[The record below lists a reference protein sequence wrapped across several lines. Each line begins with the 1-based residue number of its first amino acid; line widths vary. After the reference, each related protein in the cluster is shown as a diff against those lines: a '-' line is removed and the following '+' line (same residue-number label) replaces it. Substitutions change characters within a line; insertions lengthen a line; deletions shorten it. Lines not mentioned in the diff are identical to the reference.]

1 MAGSRPSL
9 RGGLRSGLSRGLGR
23 GLAGAALPPAV
34 KLSRQADALAAA
46 GDAAAAEPLYAQSLA
61 ADPTLAGTH
70 NNHGNTLRALGRLDE
85 AVTAYRA
92 AVAHGLHEGM
102 AHYNLGSV
110 LRQAERR
117 DEAEDA
123 FRQALAL
130 RPDHAEAWNNRG
142 NLLRDLGRFGEAAV
156 DYRRALALRPAWA
169 DAHDNLGAVLY
180 LLHEQGGA
188 EDAAALARLWRR
200 DHPGN
205 PLARHIGAAIAG
217 EEADARAPDDYV
229 RQTFDLFAEEF
240 DRKLAELDYRA
251 PALLAGLLTD
261 EVPAG
266 DLDVLDAGCGTG
278 LCAAA
283 LRPYARRLVGVDL
296 SDGMLERA
304 SGRRLYDELHA
315 AELVGFLAAHRQAF
329 DLVMAADVFCYFG
342 VLDEALAAACTALRP
357 GGRLAFTVE
366 ELDPTDGRPHRVAT
380 HGRYAHAEAYVRA
393 ALAGAGLTLRRCDHD
408 RLRFESGE
416 PVMGLV
422 VLAERPT
429 A

>member
-1 MAGSRPSL
+1 MAGSRSSL
-9 RGGLRSGLSRGLGR
+9 RGGLRR
-23 GLAGAALPPAV
+23 GLAGIAVPPAV

-46 GDAAAAEPLYAQSLA
+46 GDAAGADPLYAQALA
-61 ADPTLAGTH
+61 ADPTIAGTH
-70 NNHGNTLRALGRLDE
+70 NNHGNALRALGRLDE
-85 AVTAYRA
+85 AAAAYRA
-92 AVAHGLHEGM
+92 AVFHGLHEGM

-110 LRQAERR
+110 LRQAERQ
-117 DEAEDA
+117 DEAEAA

-130 RPDHAEAWNNRG
+130 RPDHAEAWNNCG
-142 NLLRDLGRFGEAAV
+142 NLLRDLGRFGGAAV
-156 DYRRALALRPAWA
+156 DYRRALALRPDWA

-180 LLHEQGGA
+180 LLHEQGGE

-200 DHPGN
+200 DHPDN

-217 EEADARAPDDYV
+217 EEADPRAPDDYV
-229 RQTFDLFAEEF
+229 RQTFDLFADEF

-251 PALLAGLLTD
+251 PALLAGLLSD
-261 EVPAG
+261 DVPAG

-278 LCAAA
+278 LCAEA

-296 SDGMLERA
+296 SDGMLKRA
-304 SGRRLYDELHA
+304 RARGLYDGLHA
-315 AELVGFLAAHRQAF
+315 TELVGFLAAHRLTF

-342 VLDEALAAACTALRP
+342 VLDDALAAARAALRP

-366 ELDPTDGRPHRVAT
+366 ELDPADERPHRVAT
-380 HGRYAHAEAYVRA
+380 HGRYAHAEAYVRTA
-393 ALAGAGLTLRRCDHD
+393 VANAGLVLRRCDHD

-422 VLAERPT
+422 VLAQRP
-429 A
+429 AV

>member
-1 MAGSRPSL
+1 MAGSRLSL
-9 RGGLRSGLSRGLGR
+9 RGG
-23 GLAGAALPPAV
+23 AVPPAQR
-34 KLSRQADALAAA
+34 LSRQADALAAA
-46 GDAAAAEPLYAQSLA
+46 GDAAGAEALYARALA

-70 NNHGNTLRALGRLDE
+70 NNRGNALRALGRLDE
-85 AVTAYRA
+85 AADAYRA
-92 AVAHGLHEGM
+92 AVAHGLDEGL

-117 DEAEDA
+117 DAADAA

-130 RPDHAEAWNNRG
+130 RPDHAEAWNNHA
-142 NLLRDLGRFGEAAV
+142 NLLRDLDRFGPAAV
-156 DYRRALALRPAWA
+156 GYRRALALRPGWA

-180 LLHEQGGA
+180 LLHEQGA
-188 EDAAALARLWRR
+188 VDEAAALARLWRR
-200 DHPGN
+200 DHPDN

-217 EEADARAPDDYV
+217 EEADPRAPDDYV

-251 PALLAGLLTD
+251 PALLAERLAATAPPPG
-261 EVPAG
+261 G

-296 SDGMLERA
+296 SDGMLDRA
-304 SGRRLYDELHA
+304 RARGLYDDLHA
-315 AELVGFLAAHRQAF
+315 AELVGFLATHPGGF
-329 DLVMAADVFCYFG
+329 DLVMAADVLCYFG

-366 ELDPTDGRPHRVAT
+366 ELDPAAGRPHRVAT

-393 ALAGAGLTLRRCDHD
+393 AVAAAGLELSSCDRD
-408 RLRFESGE
+408 RLRFESGA
-416 PVMGLV
+416 PVGGLV
-422 VLAERPT
+422 VLARRP
-429 A
+429 AGGMR

>member
-1 MAGSRPSL
+1 MAGSRLSL
-9 RGGLRSGLSRGLGR
+9 RGGLR
-23 GLAGAALPPAV
+23 GAALSPAV
-34 KLSRQADALAAA
+34 RLGRQADALAAA
-46 GDAAAAEPLYAQSLA
+46 GDAAGAEPLYARALE

-70 NNHGNTLRALGRLDE
+70 NNHGNALRALGRLQE
-85 AVTAYRA
+85 AAAAYRA

-110 LRQAERR
+110 LRQAERHG
-117 DEAEDA
+117 EADDA
-123 FRQALAL
+123 FRQSLAL

-142 NLLRDLGRFGEAAV
+142 NLLRDLGRFGEAAMG
-156 DYRRALALRPAWA
+156 YRRALALRPDWA

-180 LLHEQGGA
+180 LLHEQGGV
-188 EDAAALARLWRR
+188 EEAAALARLWRR
-200 DHPGN
+200 DHPAN
-205 PLARHIGAAIAG
+205 PLARHIGTAIAG

-251 PALLAGLLTD
+251 PSLLAGLLA
-261 EVPAG
+261 EEERRSG
-266 DLDVLDAGCGTG
+266 LDVLDAGCGTG
-278 LCAAA
+278 LCAAS

-296 SDGMLERA
+296 SDGMLDRA
-304 SGRRLYDELHA
+304 RARGLYDELKA
-315 AELVGFLAAHRQAF
+315 AELVGFLAERPGAF
-329 DLVMAADVFCYFG
+329 DLVIAADVFCYFG
-342 VLDEALAAACTALRP
+342 VLDEAFAAAQAALRP

-366 ELDPTDGRPHRVAT
+366 ELEPADGRPHRVAT
-380 HGRYAHAEAYVRA
+380 HGRYAHAEAYIRA
-393 ALAGAGLTLRRCDHD
+393 AVAGAGLAIRRCDHD
-408 RLRFESGE
+408 RLRYESGE

>member
-1 MAGSRPSL
+1 VA
-9 RGGLRSGLSRGLGR
+9 
-23 GLAGAALPPAV
+23 PAV
-34 KLSRQADALAAA
+34 RLSRQADALAAA
-46 GDAAAAEPLYAQSLA
+46 GDAAGAEPLYARALE

-70 NNHGNTLRALGRLDE
+70 NNHGNALRALGRLQE
-85 AVTAYRA
+85 AAAAYRA

-110 LRQAERR
+110 LRQAERHG
-117 DEAEDA
+117 EADDA
-123 FRQALAL
+123 FRQSLAL

-142 NLLRDLGRFGEAAV
+142 NLLRDLGRFGEAAMG
-156 DYRRALALRPAWA
+156 YRRALALRPDWA

-180 LLHEQGGA
+180 LLHEQGGV
-188 EDAAALARLWRR
+188 EEAAALARLWRR
-200 DHPGN
+200 DHPAN

-251 PALLAGLLTD
+251 PSLLAGLLA
-261 EVPAG
+261 EEERRSG
-266 DLDVLDAGCGTG
+266 LDVLDAGCGTG
-278 LCAAA
+278 LCAAS

-296 SDGMLERA
+296 SDGMLDRA
-304 SGRRLYDELHA
+304 RARGLYDELKA
-315 AELVGFLAAHRQAF
+315 AELVGFLAERPGAF
-329 DLVMAADVFCYFG
+329 DLVIAADVFCYFG
-342 VLDEALAAACTALRP
+342 VLDEAFAAARAALRP

-366 ELDPTDGRPHRVAT
+366 ELEPADGRPHRVAT
-380 HGRYAHAEAYVRA
+380 HGRYAHAEAYIRA
-393 ALAGAGLTLRRCDHD
+393 AVAGAGLAIRRCDHD
-408 RLRFESGE
+408 RLRYESGE

>member
-1 MAGSRPSL
+1 MAGSRSSL
-9 RGGLRSGLSRGLGR
+9 RGGLRKGLGSGLT
-23 GLAGAALPPAV
+23 GAALSPAV

-46 GDAAAAEPLYAQSLA
+46 GDAAGAEPLYAQALA

-70 NNHGNTLRALGRLDE
+70 NNHGNALRALGRLEE
-85 AVTAYRA
+85 AATAYRA
-92 AVAHGLHEGM
+92 AVTHGLHEGM

-117 DEAEDA
+117 EEAEVA
-123 FRQALAL
+123 FRRALAL

-142 NLLRDLGRFGEAAV
+142 NLLRDLGRFGGAAV
-156 DYRRALALRPAWA
+156 DYRRALVLRPDWA

-180 LLHEQGGA
+180 LLHEQGGE

-200 DHPGN
+200 DHPAN

-251 PALLAGLLTD
+251 PALLAGLLSDNAPT
-261 EVPAG
+261 G

-283 LRPYARRLVGVDL
+283 LRPRARRLVGVDL

-304 SGRRLYDELHA
+304 RSRGLYDELHE
-315 AELVGFLAAHRQAF
+315 AELVGFLAAHRQDF

-342 VLDEALAAACTALRP
+342 VLDEALAAACAALRP

-366 ELDPTDGRPHRVAT
+366 ELDPADGRPHRVAT
-380 HGRYAHAEAYVRA
+380 HGRYAHAESYIRA
-393 ALAGAGLTLRRCDHD
+393 ALAGAGLVLRHCDHD

-422 VLAERPT
+422 VLAERP
-429 A
+429 AA

>member
-1 MAGSRPSL
+1 MRGVAPS
-9 RGGLRSGLSRGLGR
+9 
-23 GLAGAALPPAV
+23 PAV

-46 GDAAAAEPLYAQSLA
+46 GDAAGAEPLYARALA

-70 NNHGNTLRALGRLDE
+70 NNHGNALRALGRLEE
-85 AVTAYRA
+85 AAAAYRA
-92 AVAHGLHEGM
+92 AVTHGLDEGM

-117 DEAEDA
+117 EEAEGA

-142 NLLRDLGRFGEAAV
+142 NLRRDLARFGGAAM
-156 DYRRALALRPAWA
+156 DYRRALALRPDWA

-180 LLHEQGGA
+180 LLHEEGGE

-200 DHPGN
+200 DHPAN

-251 PALLAGLLTD
+251 PALLAGILTD
-261 EVPAG
+261 DAPAD

-304 SGRRLYDELHA
+304 RGRGLYDALHA
-315 AELVGFLAAHRQAF
+315 AELVGFLAARPGAF
-329 DLVMAADVFCYFG
+329 DLVVAADVFCYFG
-342 VLDEALAAACTALRP
+342 VLDEALAAVFASLRP

-366 ELDPTDGRPHRVAT
+366 ELDPAVGRPHRVAT
-380 HGRYAHAEAYVRA
+380 HGRYAHAEAYIRA
-393 ALAGAGLTLRRCDHD
+393 AVAAAGLALRRCDHD
-408 RLRFESGE
+408 RLRFESGA

-422 VLAERPT
+422 VLAERSD

>member
-1 MAGSRPSL
+1 MAGSRLSL
-9 RGGLRSGLSRGLGR
+9 RGGLR
-23 GLAGAALPPAV
+23 GAAVAPAV
-34 KLSRQADALAAA
+34 RLSRQADALASA
-46 GDAAAAEPLYAQSLA
+46 GDAAGAEPLYARALE

-70 NNHGNTLRALGRLDE
+70 NNHGNALRALGRLQE
-85 AVTAYRA
+85 AAAAYRA

-110 LRQAERR
+110 LRQAERHG
-117 DEAEDA
+117 EADDA
-123 FRQALAL
+123 FRQSLAL

-142 NLLRDLGRFGEAAV
+142 NLLRDLGRFGEAATG
-156 DYRRALALRPAWA
+156 YRRALTLRPDWA

-180 LLHEQGGA
+180 LLHEQGGV
-188 EDAAALARLWRR
+188 EEAAALARLWRR
-200 DHPGN
+200 DHPAN

-251 PALLAGLLTD
+251 PSLLAGLLA
-261 EVPAG
+261 EEERRSG
-266 DLDVLDAGCGTG
+266 LDVLDAGCGTG
-278 LCAAA
+278 LCAAS

-296 SDGMLERA
+296 SDGMLDRA
-304 SGRRLYDELHA
+304 RTRGLYDELQA
-315 AELVGFLAAHRQAF
+315 AELVGFLTERPGVF
-329 DLVMAADVFCYFG
+329 DLVIAADVFCYFG
-342 VLDEALAAACTALRP
+342 VLDDAFAAARAALRP

-366 ELDPTDGRPHRVAT
+366 ELDPADGRPHRVAT

-393 ALAGAGLTLRRCDHD
+393 AVAGAGLSLRRCDHD
-408 RLRFESGE
+408 RLRYESGE

-422 VLAERPT
+422 MLAERTP

>member
-1 MAGSRPSL
+1 MAGSRSSL
-9 RGGLRSGLSRGLGR
+9 RGGLRRGLGR
-23 GLAGAALPPAV
+23 GLTGAALLPAV
-34 KLSRQADALAAA
+34 KLSRQADALAAG
-46 GDAAAAEPLYAQSLA
+46 GDAAGAEPLYAQALA

-70 NNHGNTLRALGRLDE
+70 NNHGNALRALGRLEE
-85 AVTAYRA
+85 AATAYRA

-117 DEAEDA
+117 EAAEAA

-130 RPDHAEAWNNRG
+130 RPDHAEAWNNCG
-142 NLLRDLGRFGEAAV
+142 NLLRDLGRFGGAAV
-156 DYRRALALRPAWA
+156 DYRRALALRPDWA
-169 DAHDNLGAVLY
+169 DAHDNLSAVLY
-180 LLHEQGGA
+180 LLHEQGGE
-188 EDAAALARLWRR
+188 EDAATLARLWRR

-251 PALLAGLLTD
+251 PALLAGLLSD
-261 EVPAG
+261 DVPAA

-304 SGRRLYDELHA
+304 RGRGLYDALHE
-315 AELVGFLAAHRQAF
+315 AELVGFLAGHRQAF

-342 VLDEALAAACTALRP
+342 SLDEALAAARAALRP

-366 ELDPTDGRPHRVAT
+366 ELDPADGRPHRVAT

-393 ALAGAGLTLRRCDHD
+393 ALAGAGLVLLRCGHD

-422 VLAERPT
+422 VLAERPV

>member
-1 MAGSRPSL
+1 MAGSRLSL
-9 RGGLRSGLSRGLGR
+9 RGGMRGVSPSP
-23 GLAGAALPPAV
+23 ALT
-34 KLSRQADALAAA
+34 LSRQADALAAT
-46 GDAAAAEPLYAQSLA
+46 GDAAGAEPLYARALA

-70 NNHGNTLRALGRLDE
+70 NNHGNVLRALGRLEE
-85 AVTAYRA
+85 AASAYRA
-92 AVAHGLHEGM
+92 AILHGLHEGM

-110 LRQAERR
+110 LRQAEGR
-117 DEAEDA
+117 DEADAA

-142 NLLRDLGRFGEAAV
+142 NLLRDLDRFGEAAV
-156 DYRRALALRPAWA
+156 GYRRALALRPDWA

-180 LLHEQGGA
+180 LLHEQGGEMA
-188 EDAAALARLWRR
+188 AAALARLWRR
-200 DHPGN
+200 DHPAN

-217 EEADARAPDDYV
+217 EEADSRAPDDYV

-251 PALLAGLLTD
+251 PALLAGMLAD
-261 EVPAG
+261 ETLGGA
-266 DLDVLDAGCGTG
+266 LDVLDAGCGTG

-283 LRPYARRLVGVDL
+283 LRPHARRLVGVDL
-296 SDGMLERA
+296 SEGMLDRA
-304 SGRRLYDELHA
+304 RHRGLYDELHG
-315 AELVGFLAAHRQAF
+315 AELVGFLAGRPDSF

-342 VLDEALAAACTALRP
+342 VLDDALAAARSSLRP

-366 ELDPTDGRPHRVAT
+366 MLEPADDRPHRIAT
-380 HGRYAHAEAYVRA
+380 HGRYAHAESYVRA
-393 ALAGAGLTLRRCDHD
+393 AVAAAGLVMRRCDHD

-422 VLAERPT
+422 VLAERPGP
-429 A
+429 

>member
-1 MAGSRPSL
+1 MAGSRSSL
-9 RGGLRSGLSRGLGR
+9 RGGLRRGS
-23 GLAGAALPPAV
+23 AGIALPPAV
-34 KLSRQADALAAA
+34 RLSRQADALAAS
-46 GDAAAAEPLYAQSLA
+46 GDAAGAEPLYAQALT

-70 NNHGNTLRALGRLDE
+70 NNHGNALRALGRLAE
-85 AVTAYRA
+85 AATAYRA

-110 LRQAERR
+110 LRQAERH
-117 DEAEDA
+117 DEAEAA

-142 NLLRDLGRFGEAAV
+142 NLLRDLGRFGGAAV
-156 DYRRALALRPAWA
+156 DYRRALALRPDWA

-180 LLHEQGGA
+180 LLHERGGE
-188 EDAAALARLWRR
+188 EDAAKLARLWRR

-251 PALLAGLLTD
+251 PALLAGLLAD
-261 EVPAG
+261 EVPTG

-304 SGRRLYDELHA
+304 RRRGLYDELHE
-315 AELVGFLAAHRQAF
+315 AELVGFLAAHRRAY

-342 VLDEALAAACTALRP
+342 VLDEALAAACAALRP

-366 ELDPTDGRPHRVAT
+366 ELDPADGRPHRVAT
-380 HGRYAHAEAYVRA
+380 HGRYAHADAYVRA
-393 ALAGAGLTLRRCDHD
+393 ALAGAGLALLRCDHD

-422 VLAERPT
+422 VLAERP
-429 A
+429 AA

>member
-1 MAGSRPSL
+1 MAGSRLSL
-9 RGGLRSGLSRGLGR
+9 RGGLR
-23 GLAGAALPPAV
+23 GAALPPAV
-34 KLSRQADALAAA
+34 RLSRQADALASA
-46 GDAAAAEPLYAQSLA
+46 GDAAGAEPLYARALE

-70 NNHGNTLRALGRLDE
+70 NNHGNALRALGRLQE
-85 AVTAYRA
+85 AAAAYRA

-110 LRQAERR
+110 LRQAERHG
-117 DEAEDA
+117 EADDA
-123 FRQALAL
+123 FRQSLAL

-142 NLLRDLGRFGEAAV
+142 NLLRDLGRFGEAAMG
-156 DYRRALALRPAWA
+156 YRRALALRPDWA

-180 LLHEQGGA
+180 LLHEQGGV
-188 EDAAALARLWRR
+188 EEAAVLARLWRR
-200 DHPGN
+200 DHPAN

-251 PALLAGLLTD
+251 PSLLAGLLA
-261 EVPAG
+261 EEERRSG
-266 DLDVLDAGCGTG
+266 LDVLDAGCGTG
-278 LCAAA
+278 LCAAS

-296 SDGMLERA
+296 SDGMLDRA
-304 SGRRLYDELHA
+304 RARGLYDELQA
-315 AELVGFLAAHRQAF
+315 AELVGFLADRPGAF
-329 DLVMAADVFCYFG
+329 DLVIAADVFCYFG
-342 VLDEALAAACTALRP
+342 VLDDAFAAARAALRP

-366 ELDPTDGRPHRVAT
+366 ELGPADGRPHRVAT

-393 ALAGAGLTLRRCDHD
+393 ALSGSGLSLRRCDHD
-408 RLRFESGE
+408 RLRYESGE

-422 VLAERPT
+422 VLAERPAT
-429 A
+429 

>member
-1 MAGSRPSL
+1 MAGSRSSL
-9 RGGLRSGLSRGLGR
+9 RGGLRR
-23 GLAGAALPPAV
+23 GLASGLAGSTLPPAV
-34 KLSRQADALAAA
+34 ALSRQADALAAT
-46 GDAAAAEPLYAQSLA
+46 GDAAGAEPLYARALA
-61 ADPTLAGTH
+61 TDPTLAGTH
-70 NNHGNTLRALGRLDE
+70 NNHGNALRALGRLE
-85 AVTAYRA
+85 AAVDAYRA
-92 AVAHGLHEGM
+92 AVTHGLHEGM

-110 LRQAERR
+110 LRLAERR
-117 DEAEDA
+117 DEAEGA

-142 NLLRDLGRFGEAAV
+142 NLLRDLGRFGGAAM
-156 DYRRALALRPAWA
+156 DYRRALALRPDWA

-180 LLHEQGGA
+180 LLHEQGG
-188 EDAAALARLWRR
+188 EDEAVALARLWRR
-200 DHPGN
+200 DHPAN

-251 PALLAGLLTD
+251 PALLAGMLAD
-261 EVPAG
+261 RAQAG

-283 LRPYARRLVGVDL
+283 LRPYARRLIGVDL
-296 SDGMLERA
+296 SDGMLEHARHR
-304 SGRRLYDELHA
+304 GLYDELHA
-315 AELVGFLAAHRQAF
+315 AELVGFLMARPARF

-342 VLDEALAAACTALRP
+342 VLDEALAAARAALRP

-366 ELDPTDGRPHRVAT
+366 ELDPADGRPHRVAT
-380 HGRYAHAEAYVRA
+380 HGRYAHAEAYVGA
-393 ALAGAGLTLRRCDHD
+393 AVADAGLTLLRCDHD

-422 VLAERPT
+422 VLAERP
-429 A
+429 AV

>member
-1 MAGSRPSL
+1 MAGSRSSL
-9 RGGLRSGLSRGLGR
+9 RGGLRRGLG
-23 GLAGAALPPAV
+23 GIALAPAV

-46 GDAAAAEPLYAQSLA
+46 GDAAGAEPLYAQALA

-70 NNHGNTLRALGRLDE
+70 NNHGNALRALGRLDE
-85 AVTAYRA
+85 AATAYRA
-92 AVAHGLHEGM
+92 AVAHGLNEGM

-117 DEAEDA
+117 DEAESA

-130 RPDHAEAWNNRG
+130 RPDHAEAWNNCG

-156 DYRRALALRPAWA
+156 DYRRALALRPDWA

-180 LLHEQGGA
+180 LLHEQGGE

-200 DHPGN
+200 DHPAN

-217 EEADARAPDDYV
+217 EEADPRAPDDYV
-229 RQTFDLFAEEF
+229 RQTFDLFADEF

-251 PALLAGLLTD
+251 PALLAGLLSED
-261 EVPAG
+261 LPAG
-266 DLDVLDAGCGTG
+266 GLDVLDAGCGTG
-278 LCAAA
+278 LCARA
-283 LRPYARRLVGVDL
+283 LRPHARRLVGVDL
-296 SDGMLERA
+296 SDGMLQHARA
-304 SGRRLYDELHA
+304 RGLYDELHA
-315 AELVGFLAAHRQAF
+315 AELVGFLAAHRQGF

-342 VLDEALAAACTALRP
+342 LLDDALAAACAALRP

-366 ELDPTDGRPHRVAT
+366 ELDAADGRPHRVAT
-380 HGRYAHAEAYVRA
+380 HGRYAHAEAYIRTAV
-393 ALAGAGLTLRRCDHD
+393 AGAGLILRRCDHD

-416 PVMGLV
+416 PVTGLV
-422 VLAERPT
+422 VLAERPE

>member
-1 MAGSRPSL
+1 MAGSRSSL
-9 RGGLRSGLSRGLGR
+9 RGGLRR
-23 GLAGAALPPAV
+23 GLAGTALAPAV

-46 GDAAAAEPLYAQSLA
+46 GDAAGAEPLYAQALS

-70 NNHGNTLRALGRLDE
+70 NNHGNALRALGRLEE
-85 AVTAYRA
+85 AAAAYRA

-117 DEAEDA
+117 EEASSA

-130 RPDHAEAWNNRG
+130 RPDHAEAWNNCG
-142 NLLRDLGRFGEAAV
+142 NLLRDLGRFGGAAV
-156 DYRRALALRPAWA
+156 DYRRALSLRPDWA

-180 LLHEQGGA
+180 LLHEQGG
-188 EDAAALARLWRR
+188 EQDAAELARLWRR
-200 DHPGN
+200 DHPAN

-217 EEADARAPDDYV
+217 EEADPRAPDDYV

-251 PALLAGLLTD
+251 PALLAGLLSAD
-261 EVPAG
+261 EPAG
-266 DLDVLDAGCGTG
+266 SLDVLDAGCGTG
-278 LCAAA
+278 LCAKA

-296 SDGMLERA
+296 SDGMLQRA
-304 SGRRLYDELHA
+304 GARGLYDELHA
-315 AELVGFLAAHRQAF
+315 AELVGFLAAHRLSF

-342 VLDEALAAACTALRP
+342 ILDDALTAACDALRP

-366 ELDPTDGRPHRVAT
+366 ELDVADGRPHRVAT
-380 HGRYAHAEAYVRA
+380 HGRYAHAEAYIRSAV
-393 ALAGAGLTLRRCDHD
+393 AGAGLVLRRCDHD

-416 PVMGLV
+416 PVAGLV
-422 VLAERPT
+422 VLAERP
-429 A
+429 AV